1 LRRAEINLEILY
13 QTATRA
19 GAVLWYALKTGSATA
34 SCVSGVKKEMMSAKK
49 QVQQDL
55 VVATKQNDELVRS
68 VLRLLLSEINL
79 KEIELGKKEEGL
91 SEEEI
96 QQVVLREMK
105 KRVEAV
111 EQYTRGGREELAA
124 RERDE
129 AEVLKKY
136 APEQIGDEELISII
150 DDTIKKVGASNISDI
165 GKVMRGVMA
174 AVGSR
179 ADGSR
184 VSAMVRER
192 LSR

>member
-1 LRRAEINLEILY
+1 
-13 QTATRA
+13 
-19 GAVLWYALKTGSATA
+19 
-34 SCVSGVKKEMMSAKK
+34 MSAKK